1 MDITSKK
8 KHVSITF
15 EFEDA
20 RIMERASLRPP
31 GCLRHGQSAGHWE
44 CKFLNSAPVGGSLP
58 TQRANSDFSQCLL
71 KEFEN
76 MLLLAPSLPV
86 LALRSQDSATSCVGL
101 GQLCLR
107 LLCQVLL
114 HWCDSS
120 PNPGKAP
127 QLGHPSQSK
136 LAPHALRWRV
146 GQKRCS
152 VLQCMPILPVDG
164 HPGSV
169 KKIRRRSNS

>member
-44 CKFLNSAPVGGSLP
+44 CKLLNSAPVGGSLP
-58 TQRANSDFSQCLL
+58 TQRANSYLLQCLL

-76 MLLLAPSLPV
+76 MLLLAPSLLV
-86 LALRSQDSATSCVGL
+86 LALHFQDAATPCADLVSSAFACSVRYFCIGV
-101 GQLCLR
+101 
-107 LLCQVLL
+107 V
-114 HWCDSS
+114 
-120 PNPGKAP
+120 
-127 QLGHPSQSK
+127 
-136 LAPHALRWRV
+136 ALR
-146 GQKRCS
+146 
-152 VLQCMPILPVDG
+152 ILARPHSWG
-164 HPGSV
+164 THCIPNWHHM
-169 KKIRRRSNS
+169 R